1 MDLEPQIE
9 LILNRLDKIE
19 RDLLEFKNNNKIDET
34 AFEKMQIQINL
45 VSPMVMNK
53 SRDKSG
59 LE

>member
-45 VSPMVMNK
+45 VSPMAMNK
-53 SRDKSG
+53 PRNKSG